1 MNQRLRIALLLV
13 VGALLLY
20 LPTRLPLNIYDEGLA
35 LVNALRVSRGNVPFR
50 DYWAIYPPGQSY
62 ALAAIFQLAGTTIGA
77 ERAYD
82 SVIRLLCALFVFLVA
97 GQLLR
102 RFALAALLYG
112 MGIGLLAAATFY
124 GYAMFP
130 ALLFAFVALW
140 CFFNG
145 LAPNASKRWVLAA
158 GMATGITSLFRIDV
172 AGYVGVAQIL
182 SLLINVVTTPSTDQ
196 QLRPTKTR
204 AFVGDSTRLIGG
216 ALVIFLPIYGYLAL
230 VGKVGELFTSLL
242 IFPTTIFHEVRH
254 LPYPSLLPDWSR
266 WQQRGEWLAQ
276 VDWVLGEWLRF
287 YLPLIIYGGSA
298 LLIVVDLG
306 QALRKRKGMAQ
317 GDVQAV
323 AVLLLGLGLFVQAMS
338 RYDAI
343 HALPTTLPTLLLF
356 GWLWQRLV
364 TARWWRMFLLPLPL
378 LLSLAP
384 LFVYGYLPYA
394 QLSTFV
400 EHFPPT
406 TCFSTLPQASCVP
419 ILDEQATLIDYLEQ
433 QDRGNGALFVGVP
446 THDRIFIND
455 VAFYFLANRPI
466 TTRYHELHP
475 GVATTLAVQE
485 EIAQSLETTQTS
497 WVVLADWGNP
507 NEPNGSALS
516 SGVTHLDE
524 YIRSHYTFKQQFG
537 NYQLWQRQGIP

>member
-1 MNQRLRIALLLV
+1 MKRRLLTALLV
-13 VGALLLY
+13 VGGAILLY
-20 LPTRLPLNIYDEGLA
+20 LPTRLPLNIYDEAIA
-35 LVNALRVSRGNVPFR
+35 LVNALRVSRGDVPFR

-62 ALAAIFQLAGTTIGA
+62 ALAAVFQFAGTTIGA

-97 GQLLR
+97 RQLLR
-102 RFALAALLYG
+102 RFSLAALLYG
-112 MGIGLLAAATFY
+112 MVIGLLAAATFY
-124 GYAMFP
+124 GYAIFP
-130 ALLFAFVALW
+130 ALLFAFAALW
-140 CFFNG
+140 CFFNS
-145 LAPNASKRWVLAA
+145 LASPASQRWLLAA
-158 GMATGITSLFRIDV
+158 GITTGITALFRIDV
-172 AGYVGVAQIL
+172 AGYVGVAQLL
-182 SLLINVVTTPSTDQ
+182 SLLIHIITNPSTDRQ
-196 QLRPTKTR
+196 APAKGRTFLS
-204 AFVGDSTRLIGG
+204 DSIWIMGG
-216 ALVIFLPIYGYLAL
+216 ALTMFLPFYGYLAL
-230 VGKVGELFTSLL
+230 AGNVGELFNNLL
-242 IFPTTIFHEVRH
+242 IFPTTVFHEVRH
-254 LPYPSLLPDWSR
+254 LPYPSFLPDWSR

-287 YLPLIIYGGSA
+287 YLPLVIYSLST
-298 LLIVVDLG
+298 LLLLVGLG
-306 QALRKRKGMAQ
+306 QALRKHKSMAQ
-317 GDVQAV
+317 GDVQAL

-378 LLSLAP
+378 LLSVAP

-394 QLSTFV
+394 QLATFV
-400 EHFPPT
+400 ERFPPT
-406 TCFSTLPQASCVP
+406 TCFSTLPRASCVP
-419 ILDEQATLIDYLEQ
+419 ILAEHAALIAYLDQ
-433 QDRGNGALFVGVP
+433 QDSGNGALFVGVP

-455 VAFYFLANRPI
+455 VSFYFLADRPI

-475 GVATTLAVQE
+475 GGATTLAVQE
-485 EIAQSLETTQTS
+485 EIAQSLETSQTS

-524 YIRSHYTFKQQFG
+524 YLRSHYTFKQQFG